1 LIHLEKITRENLDAV
16 LEMKIKEEQRTFVS
30 TAAVSLAKAYVYRDT
45 AFPFAV
51 YDDETPVGFIM
62 LGYYEARNQYTL
74 WAFFIDEK
82 YQGRGYGRR
91 ALELGIA
98 YLKEKHGAREVFTG
112 VIPENAAALSLYRSV
127 GFAETGFA
135 ENGML
140 EMKFSLDENGDDK
153 NNR

>member
-1 LIHLEKITRENLDAV
+1 MIHLEKITRENLDAV

-74 WAFFIDEK
+74 WQFFIDEK
-82 YQGRGYGRR
+82 HQGRGYGRR

-98 YLKEKHGAREVFTG
+98 YLKENRG
-112 VIPENAAALSLYRSV
+112 AAALYTGVVPQNTVARGLYRSA
-127 GFAETGFA
+127 GFRETGLE

-140 EMKFSLDENGDDK
+140 EMKLSLEK
-153 NNR
+153 

>member
-1 LIHLEKITRENLDAV
+1 MIHLEKITRENLDAV

-62 LGYYEARNQYTL
+62 LGYYETRNQYTL
-74 WAFFIDEK
+74 WQFFIDEK
-82 YQGRGYGRR
+82 HQGRGCGRR

-98 YLKEKHGAREVFTG
+98 YLKENRGAREIFTG
-112 VIPENAAALSLYRSV
+112 VLPENAAARGLYRSV
-127 GFAETGFA
+127 GFAETGLA

-140 EMKFSLDENGDDK
+140 EMRLYTGVTGNGEHLP
-153 NNR
+153 